1 MTRAL
6 ARTRPEVVL
15 LASSRSGR
23 HLQTG
28 RKCNIRQIRVEAL
41 ELTITM
47 SGEVASQEDQRGSTL
62 LAKDR
67 AVHSASPS
75 PSVACD
81 DQRPSPA
88 MVEDIAGPAGRSQ
101 SPPVDLSDEQ
111 RRRAGAWWWPL
122 SRRATLFSATSLLAS
137 GGIVGYALSQGKS
150 SQNDFLLFTPVP
162 PGERWSLAVDTAIEK
177 ASRFGSWL
185 STASQPLLYVLEKG
199 FGGMELVAEHTIVFF
214 YAHTFSWLV
223 VIGGTWLATYM
234 AKEAW
239 KKYIWPEP
247 KRKPAEEPIVRL
259 EVNTEQSGADESS
272 QGSVNVSVHVDR
284 TRLLRRP
291 AQFTNY
297 CNDTVIDRTRE
308 ASRSDTGRPQTDRRI
323 RNGVLP
329 GSAVPLAEY
338 PPVLRLGPTRLVKQ
352 QHLGASVVV
361 SHRIGHVWHR
371 SL

>member
-1 MTRAL
+1 
-6 ARTRPEVVL
+6 
-15 LASSRSGR
+15 
-23 HLQTG
+23 
-28 RKCNIRQIRVEAL
+28 
-41 ELTITM
+41 
-47 SGEVASQEDQRGSTL
+47 
-62 LAKDR
+62 
-67 AVHSASPS
+67 
-75 PSVACD
+75 
-81 DQRPSPA
+81 

-199 FGGMELVAEHTIVFF
+199 FGGIELVAEHTIVFF

-284 TRLLRRP
+284 TRLLRRLP
-291 AQFTNY
+291 SLLTTATTQSSTEQEKPVDPILAAPKPIAGFVMVSFLAAPFHWLSTHLFF
-297 CNDTVIDRTRE
+297 
-308 ASRSDTGRPQTDRRI
+308 AS
-323 RNGVLP
+323 V
-329 GSAVPLAEY
+329 
-338 PPVLRLGPTRLVKQ
+338 RLGWSSSNTLARVWLYHTGLVMSGIVLFELCCGGMK
-352 QHLGASVVV
+352 
-361 SHRIGHVWHR
+361 RIFTPD
-371 SL
+371 STYKD